1 MIELTHIYKT
11 YHMGAEEVRALQD
24 VSLKITPG
32 EFVAI
37 MGPSGSGKSTLMH
50 VLGLLDR
57 PDSGEY
63 YLGQKKL
70 NDLSDDELAAIR
82 NRLVGF
88 VFQQFHLLPRM
99 TALENA
105 ELPLVYAGKRHL
117 KEQAKQRIEEVGL
130 ADRMN
135 HRPNEL
141 SGGQQQRVAIAR
153 SLVNG
158 PLIIF
163 ADEPTGNLDSKSKE
177 EIIAIL
183 KDLNEKGK
191 TIIMVTHENEMV
203 VHAKRVIRMFDG
215 KVISDVKQGALPKSS
230 AESGTPASSAA
241 EGGVPA
247 TPIGRGAIRPGIAET
262 QTDQIIEAVLSKQE
276 RKARETQ
283 FLEYLRQAAQAMI
296 SHKMRS
302 FLSILGILIGVAAV
316 IAMLAVGTGAKE
328 SIEKQLASLGS
339 NLVLVMPGSSRVRGV
354 SSGAGGVTRFTFQD
368 VAAIEK
374 LTDEVKRTSPTVT
387 GRGQLVYGNKNWST
401 QVEGDGVNYA
411 AIRSAT
417 PTLGR
422 FFTDEEVKRRDKVA
436 VLGMTVVRQLFEDA
450 DPIGETIKINL
461 INFKVIGI
469 LPEKGATGFRDQ
481 DDTVIIPVTTAMYR
495 VFGKEYLDS
504 ISVEAASPDAIA
516 SAQDSITKIIIKQH
530 HLVTKDEQDS
540 FQLRNMADIKN
551 TLEATT
557 KTMSL
562 LLGAIAAIS
571 LLVGGIGIMN
581 IMLVSVTERTR
592 EIGLRKA
599 IGATN
604 KDIMVQ
610 FLIESVLMS
619 FLGGVSGIL
628 LGGGTAVLIT
638 LFAGWTVR
646 VSWSS
651 IILATTFSLAVGI
664 VFGLW
669 PAKKASTLDPIEAL
683 RYE

>member
-1 MIELTHIYKT
+1 MIELKNIDKT
-11 YHMGAEEVRALQD
+11 YQMGEVEVKALQD
-24 VSLKITPG
+24 VSLKIAPG

-70 NDLSDDELAAIR
+70 NDLSDEELAAIR

-88 VFQQFHLLPRM
+88 VFQQFHLLSRM

-117 KEQAKQRIEEVGL
+117 KDQAKQRIEEVGL

-153 SLVNG
+153 SLVND

-177 EIIAIL
+177 EIISVL
-183 KDLNEKGK
+183 KELNKKGT
-191 TIIMVTHENEMV
+191 TIIVVTHENEV
-203 VHAKRVIRMFDG
+203 AVHAKRVIRMLDG
-215 KVISDVKQGALPKSS
+215 KIIADEKSRIPLKPSEESQADKIIDV
-230 AESGTPASSAA
+230 
-241 EGGVPA
+241 
-247 TPIGRGAIRPGIAET
+247 
-262 QTDQIIEAVLSKQE
+262 VLSKQE

-283 FLEYLRQAAQAMI
+283 FLEYLHQAAQSMI

-339 NLVLVMPGSSRVRGV
+339 NLLLVRPGSSRTMGV
-354 SSGAGGVTRFTFQD
+354 ALQAGTVTRFTFQD

-374 LTDEVKRTSPTVT
+374 LTDEVKSVSPSVT
-387 GRGQLVYGNKNWST
+387 GRAQLVYANKNWNT
-401 QVEGDGVNYA
+401 QIEGVGVDYA
-411 AIRSAT
+411 SIRASEPAV
-417 PTLGR
+417 GR
-422 FFTDEEVKRRDKVA
+422 FFSEGEVKMREKV
-436 VLGMTVVRQLFEDA
+436 VLLGTTVANQLFGDA
-450 DPIGETIKINL
+450 NPIGETIKINL
-461 INFKVIGI
+461 LNFKVIGV
-469 LPEKGATGFRDQ
+469 LPQKGGSGFHDP
-481 DDTVIIPVTTAMYR
+481 DDTALIPVTTAMYR
-495 VFGKEYLDS
+495 VLGKEYIDS
-504 ISVEAASPDAIA
+504 LYVEAKGPDLIDA
-516 SAQDSITKIIIKQH
+516 AQKDVTNVIIKQH
-530 HLVTKDEQDS
+530 HLNKEEEGS
-540 FQLRNMADIKN
+540 FQIRNMSDIKN
-551 TLEATT
+551 ALESTT

-562 LLGAIAAIS
+562 LLGSIAAIS

-646 VSWSS
+646 VSLSS

>member
-1 MIELTHIYKT
+1 MIEVKNLYKT
-11 YHMGAEEVRALQD
+11 YQMGEVEVKALQG
-24 VSLKITPG
+24 VSLKVAPG

-57 PDSGEY
+57 PNSGEY
-63 YLGQKKL
+63 YLGARRI
-70 NDLSDDELAAIR
+70 DELSDEELSAIR

-105 ELPLVYAGKRHL
+105 ELPLIYAGKRHL
-117 KEQAKQRIEEVGL
+117 KEKAKEKIEEVGL
-130 ADRMN
+130 ANRMS

-153 SLVNG
+153 SLVND
-158 PLIIF
+158 PLVIF

-177 EIIAIL
+177 EIISIL
-183 KDLNEKGK
+183 EGLNRKGK
-191 TIIMVTHENEMV
+191 TIIVVTHENEV
-203 VHAKRVIRMFDG
+203 AVRAKRVIRMLDG
-215 KVISDVKQGALPKSS
+215 KIISDDKPRVQGKPSS
-230 AESGTPASSAA
+230 AESGTPDLSESPGA
-241 EGGVPA
+241 E
-247 TPIGRGAIRPGIAET
+247 ET
-262 QTDQIIEAVLSKQE
+262 EADKIIDIVLSKHE
-276 RKARETQ
+276 RKARETE
-283 FLEYLRQAAQAMI
+283 FLDYLRQAWAAMI
-296 SHKMRS
+296 GHKMRS

-316 IAMLAVGTGAKE
+316 IAMLALGTGAKE

-339 NLVLVMPGSSRVRGV
+339 NLILVMPGSSRIHGV
-354 SSGAGGVTRFTFQD
+354 SSGAGGVTRFSFQD

-374 LTDEVKRTSPTVT
+374 MSDLVRMVSPSVS
-387 GRGQLVYGNKNWST
+387 GKGQLVYANQNWST

-411 AIRSAT
+411 AIRAAT

-422 FFTDEEVKRRDKVA
+422 FFTEEEVKRRDKVA
-436 VLGMTVVRQLFEDA
+436 LVGMTVVKQLFGDA
-450 DPIGETIKINL
+450 NPIGETIKINL

-469 LPEKGATGFRDQ
+469 LPVKGATGFRDQ
-481 DDTVIIPVTTAMYR
+481 DDIVIIPVTTAMYR

-504 ISVEAASPDAIA
+504 ISVEANGPESIDA
-516 SAQDSITKIIIKQH
+516 AQEAISKLIIKQH

-540 FQLRNMADIKN
+540 FQTRNMADIKN
-551 TLEATT
+551 TLETTT

-604 KDIMVQ
+604 KDIMAQ
-610 FLIESVLMS
+610 FLVEAILMS
-619 FLGGVSGIL
+619 FIGGITGVLLGSGIS
-628 LGGGTAVLIT
+628 VLIT
-638 LFAGWTVR
+638 LFAGWAVR
-646 VSWSS
+646 ISSSS
-651 IILATTFSLAVGI
+651 IILATGFSLIVGI

-669 PAKKASTLDPIEAL
+669 PARKAAKLDPVEAL

>member
-1 MIELTHIYKT
+1 
-11 YHMGAEEVRALQD
+11 MGQVQVKALQD
-24 VSLKITPG
+24 VSLKISAG

-50 VLGLLDR
+50 ILGLLDR

-63 YLGQKKL
+63 FLGERKI
-70 NDLSDDELAAIR
+70 NGLSDEELAAVR

-105 ELPLVYAGKRHL
+105 ELPLVYAGKREL
-117 KEQAKQRIEEVGL
+117 KEAAEKRIGEVGL
-130 ADRMN
+130 SDRMN

-153 SLVNG
+153 SLVND

-177 EIIAIL
+177 EIVSIL
-183 KDLNEKGK
+183 KDLNKSGK
-191 TIIMVTHENEMV
+191 TIVVVTHESEI
-203 VHAKRVIRMFDG
+203 ATQALRVIRVFDG
-215 KVISDVKQGALPKSS
+215 KIISDVKQGAAPKP
-230 AESGTPASSAA
+230 AEEKQA
-241 EGGVPA
+241 
-247 TPIGRGAIRPGIAET
+247 
-262 QTDQIIEAVLSKQE
+262 DKIIDAVLSQKE
-276 RKARETQ
+276 RRARKTK
-283 FLEYLRQAAQAMI
+283 FLEYLRQAAQAMV

-328 SIEKQLASLGS
+328 SIEQQLASLGS
-339 NLVLVMPGSSRVRGV
+339 NLLVVRPGSSRVHGV
-354 SSGAGGVTRFTFQD
+354 AMESGTVTRFTLQD
-368 VAAIEK
+368 VVAFEK
-374 LTDEVKRTSPTVT
+374 LSELVRRVSPSVT
-387 GRGQLVYGNKNWST
+387 GRGQMVYANKNWNT
-401 QVEGDGVNYA
+401 QVQGVGVDYA
-411 AIRSAT
+411 AMRAST
-417 PTLGR
+417 PAVGR
-422 FFTDEEVKRRDKVA
+422 NFGEQEVKLRDKV
-436 VLGMTVVRQLFEDA
+436 VLLGPTVARELFGDA
-450 DPIGETIKINL
+450 NPVGETVKINL
-461 INFKVIGI
+461 INFKVIGV
-469 LPEKGATGFRDQ
+469 LPSKGADTFHDQ
-481 DDTVIIPVTTAMYR
+481 DDIALIPYSTAMFR
-495 VFGKEYLDS
+495 VFGKEYIDT
-504 ISVEAASPDAIA
+504 IYVEAKSPDLITTAQEAI
-516 SAQDSITKIIIKQH
+516 SQLIIKQH
-530 HLVTKDEQDS
+530 RLLTKEEEDS
-540 FQLRNMADIKN
+540 FQIRNMADIKN
-551 TLEATT
+551 TLETTT

-562 LLGAIAAIS
+562 LLGTIAAIS

-610 FLIESVLMS
+610 FLIEAILMS
-619 FLGGVSGIL
+619 FLGGITGIL
-628 LGGGTAVLIT
+628 LGSGISVLIT

-646 VSWSS
+646 VSLSS
-651 IILATTFSLAVGI
+651 IILATTFSLIVGI

-669 PAKKASTLDPIEAL
+669 PAQKASKLDPIEAL

>member
-1 MIELTHIYKT
+1 MIELKHIYKT
-11 YHMGAEEVRALQD
+11 YRMGSQEVRALQD
-24 VSLKITPG
+24 VSLKISPG

-50 VLGLLDR
+50 ILGLLDK

-70 NDLSDDELAAIR
+70 NGLTDDALAAIR

-105 ELPLVYAGKRHL
+105 TLPLIYAGKHHL
-117 KEQAKQRIEEVGL
+117 KGQAKEKIAEVGL
-130 ADRMN
+130 ADRAN
-135 HRPNEL
+135 HRPSEL

-153 SLVNG
+153 SLVND

-177 EIIAIL
+177 EIVGIL
-183 KDLNEKGK
+183 KALNEKGK
-191 TIIMVTHENEMV
+191 TIIMVTHESEMS
-203 VHAKRVIRMFDG
+203 VHAKRIIRVFDG
-215 KVISDVKQGALPKSS
+215 KVISDTKQGAAPKPSEENQ
-230 AESGTPASSAA
+230 ADT
-241 EGGVPA
+241 
-247 TPIGRGAIRPGIAET
+247 
-262 QTDQIIEAVLSKQE
+262 IIDTVLSKKE
-276 RKARETQ
+276 RKARQTQ
-283 FLEYLRQAAQAMI
+283 FLEYLRQAAQSMI

-316 IAMLAVGTGAKE
+316 IAMLAVGQGAKD
-328 SIEKQLASLGS
+328 SIEKQLVSLGS
-339 NLVLVMPGSSRVRGV
+339 NLIMVMPGSSRIHGV
-354 SSGAGGVTRFTFQD
+354 SLGAGAATRFTFQD

-374 LTDEVKRTSPTVT
+374 LTDFVKRVSPSVT
-387 GRGQLVYGNKNWST
+387 GRGQLVYGNQNWST
-401 QVEGDGVNYA
+401 QVEGAGVNYA
-411 AIRSAT
+411 SIRAAT
-417 PTLGR
+417 PAIGR
-422 FFTDEEVKRRDKVA
+422 FFTDEEVMRRDKVA
-436 VLGMTVVRQLFEDA
+436 VIGTTVVTQLFGGA
-450 DPIGETIKINL
+450 NPIGEMIKINL

-469 LPEKGATGFRDQ
+469 LPAKGATGFHDQ

-495 VFGKEYLDS
+495 VFGKEYIDS
-504 ISVEAASPDAIA
+504 ISVEATSPAVLDTAQDAITA
-516 SAQDSITKIIIKQH
+516 LIIKQH
-530 HLVTKDEQDS
+530 HLVTQEEQDS

-604 KDIMVQ
+604 RDIMAQ

-619 FLGGVSGIL
+619 FLGGITGIV
-628 LGGGTAVLIT
+628 LGAGVAVLIT
-638 LFAGWTVR
+638 LSAGWAVQ
-646 VSWSS
+646 VSSS
-651 IILATTFSLAVGI
+651 SVILATTFSLIVGV

-669 PAKKASTLDPIEAL
+669 PAHKASGLDPIEAL

>member
-1 MIELTHIYKT
+1 MIEIKHIYKT
-11 YHMGAEEVRALQD
+11 YRMGSEEVKALQD

-50 VLGLLDR
+50 VMGLLDR

-70 NDLSDDELAAIR
+70 DNLSDDELAAVR

-117 KEQAKQRIEEVGL
+117 KEKARQRIEEVGL
-130 ADRMN
+130 TDRAN

-153 SLVNG
+153 SLVND
-158 PLIIF
+158 PEIIF

-183 KDLNEKGK
+183 KGLNEKGK
-191 TIIMVTHENEMV
+191 TIILVTHENEMA

-215 KVISDVKQGALPKSS
+215 KLISDVKQGMARGVTE
-230 AESGTPASSAA
+230 ESQADT
-241 EGGVPA
+241 
-247 TPIGRGAIRPGIAET
+247 
-262 QTDQIIEAVLSKQE
+262 IIDVVLSKKE

-283 FLEYLRQAAQAMI
+283 FLEYLRQASGAMI

-339 NLVLVMPGSSRVRGV
+339 NLILVMPGSSRIHGV
-354 SSGAGGVTRFTFQD
+354 SSGAGGMTRFTFQD

-374 LTDEVKRTSPTVT
+374 LTNEVKRTSPGVS
-387 GRGQLVYGNKNWST
+387 GKGQLVYGNKNWSA
-401 QVEGDGVNYA
+401 QVEGHGVNYA
-411 AIRSAT
+411 SIRAAT
-417 PTLGR
+417 PEVGR
-422 FFTDEEVKRRDKVA
+422 FFTEEEVMRRDKVA
-436 VLGMTVVRQLFEDA
+436 VLGMTVVRELFGDVN
-450 DPIGETIKINL
+450 PIGEIIKINL
-461 INFKVIGI
+461 SNFKVIGI

-504 ISVEAASPDAIA
+504 ISVEATSPEVIA

-530 HLVTKDEQDS
+530 RLVTKDEQDS
-540 FQLRNMADIKN
+540 FQIRNMSDIKN
-551 TLEATT
+551 TLETTT

-599 IGATN
+599 VGACN
-604 KDIMVQ
+604 KDIMSQ

-619 FLGGVSGIL
+619 FLGGITGIL
-628 LGGGTAVLIT
+628 LGSGIAMAIT

-646 VSWSS
+646 VSTFS
-651 IILATTFSLAVGI
+651 IILATTFSLAVGV

-669 PAKKASTLDPIEAL
+669 PAQQASKLDPIEAL